1 MMLCIITVD
10 KEETAEKI
18 VDSLLDEHLIAC
30 GNIIPNVKS
39 YFYWNNEKQNTNEV
53 IVLLKTDKIK
63 FPDLVKKIKELHP
76 YELPE
81 IIGIPISY
89 GLPEYIKWVEDSVKI

>member
-1 MMLCIITVD
+1 MLCIITVD

-30 GNIIPNVKS
+30 GNIIPNVNS
-39 YFYWNNEKQNTNEV
+39 YFYWNNKKQNTNEV
-53 IVLLKTDKIK
+53 IVLLKTDKSK